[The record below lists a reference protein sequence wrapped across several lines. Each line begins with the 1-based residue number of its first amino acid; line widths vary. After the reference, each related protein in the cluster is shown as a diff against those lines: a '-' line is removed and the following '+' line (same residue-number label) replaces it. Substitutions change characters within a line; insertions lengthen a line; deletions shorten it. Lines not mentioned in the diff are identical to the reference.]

1 MPRAGL
7 STGVLV
13 RDAADLADEV
23 GLDRV
28 TLAALAQRR
37 GVALPSLYK
46 HVRGLDAL
54 REQVAALA
62 TAELAE
68 VFATAAAGRARTDAV
83 VALAAAYRDYARRY
97 PGRYAAS
104 QRVPDGAGPE
114 HVAAAERAVGT
125 ITAVLAGYGLT
136 GDDAIDATRAMRS
149 ALHGFVSLEQAGG
162 FGLPVDIDHSYAQ
175 LVLALDLAFQRWPG
189 RSRSE

>member
-7 STGVLV
+7 STDVVV

-28 TLAALAQRR
+28 TLATLAQRR

-54 REQVAALA
+54 RQHVSALA
-62 TAELAE
+62 TAELAD
-68 VFATAAAGRARTDAV
+68 VFATAAAGRARTSAL
-83 VALAAAYRDYARRY
+83 VALADAYRDYARRY

-104 QRVPDGAGPE
+104 QRVPDGDPT

-125 ITAVLAGYGLT
+125 ITAVLSGYGLT
-136 GDDAIDATRAMRS
+136 GDDAIDATRALRS
-149 ALHGFVSLEQAGG
+149 ALHGFVSLEQSGG
-162 FGLPVDIDHSYAQ
+162 FGLPHDIDRSYAQ
-175 LVLALDLAFQRWPG
+175 LVLAMDLALQHWPG
-189 RSRSE
+189 RAAT